1 MDDVEEDLKIMGR
14 RNWHPVARD
23 WKEWRRNLLEA
34 KVGDGLEGLNWQ
46 TVTTDRKGMEEDLLE
61 AKVHNR
67 L

>member
-1 MDDVEEDLKIMGR
+1 MGR

-23 WKEWRRNLLEA
+23 WKEQRRNLLEA